1 MSFAYEQMYGALRGI
16 PTRLTVLDKRCGT
29 MYIESVLL
37 ISIDAVRGV
46 PPIPSMLCE
55 EPGLRLNPK
64 T

>member
-1 MSFAYEQMYGALRGI
+1 MYGALRGF
-16 PTRLTVLDKRCGT
+16 PTRLTVLDKRFGT
-29 MYIESVLL
+29 MYIKSVLL